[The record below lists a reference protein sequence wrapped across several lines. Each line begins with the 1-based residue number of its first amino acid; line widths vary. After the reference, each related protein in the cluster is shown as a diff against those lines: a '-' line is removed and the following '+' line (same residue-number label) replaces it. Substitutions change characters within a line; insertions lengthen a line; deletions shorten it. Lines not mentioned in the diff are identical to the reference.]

1 MLTQAIVTLP
11 QSAPAQSAQSQA
23 KGTDAQAV
31 QNRPAS
37 QNKRDGQAADTFG
50 AMLTRQLDEKNQP
63 APDDSAAA
71 PNLMPARKTAD
82 GKDLH
87 AEEQTVPS
95 SDSATLAFTAML
107 LAAPDTRLTPQPA
120 TAAASAEA
128 AGNTAAAI
136 AQAPTARLKGEL
148 SATEKLAEGSKMT
161 PATIAATSKSLA
173 ENGGFALSA
182 SREEAL
188 ASATPSAP
196 PAHPGAQIGALAAA
210 GMQVGLLQPAAATPA
225 TLASA
230 QIAAP
235 LNSAVWP
242 DEFAQQVSWVGNQQ
256 NQSAELLL
264 NPPDLGP
271 IRVVLNVSDNQATAL
286 FSSPHLAVRD
296 AIENALP
303 KLREVMADNGIML
316 GNATVSDQAPRDSGG
331 FMNQRPGS
339 RADAMPSGSASPE
352 PTVMTTPVTAA
363 RRHIGMV
370 DTFA

>member
-1 MLTQAIVTLP
+1 MLTPAIVTLP
-11 QSAPAQSAQSQA
+11 QSAPTSSAQPQA
-23 KGTDAQAV
+23 KGADAQAV
-31 QNRPAS
+31 QNRPLS
-37 QNKRDGQAADTFG
+37 QNKRDEPAADTFG

-63 APDDSAAA
+63 APDATAAD
-71 PNLMPARKTAD
+71 PKLLPARKTAD
-82 GKDLH
+82 GKELQ
-87 AEEQTVPS
+87 AEDRTAPA

-120 TAAASAEA
+120 TAAAGTEA
-128 AGNTAAAI
+128 AGKAAAAI
-136 AQAPTARLKGEL
+136 AQAASAGLKGEL
-148 SATEKLAEGSKMT
+148 SATEKLAGGSKMT
-161 PATIAATSKSLA
+161 PATLAETGKSLA
-173 ENGGFALSA
+173 ENGGYALSA
-182 SREEAL
+182 SREETL

-196 PAHPGAQIGALAAA
+196 PAHPGAQLGALAAA
-210 GMQVGLLQPAAATPA
+210 GMQAGVLQPAAATPG
-225 TLASA
+225 TSASA

-286 FSSPHLAVRD
+286 FSSPHPAVRD

-316 GNATVSDQAPRDSGG
+316 GNATVSDQAPRDGGG
-331 FMNQRPGS
+331 FMQPRPGS
-339 RADAMPSGSASPE
+339 RMDDAQSGNPSIEAAAI
-352 PTVMTTPVTAA
+352 TAPVTAT